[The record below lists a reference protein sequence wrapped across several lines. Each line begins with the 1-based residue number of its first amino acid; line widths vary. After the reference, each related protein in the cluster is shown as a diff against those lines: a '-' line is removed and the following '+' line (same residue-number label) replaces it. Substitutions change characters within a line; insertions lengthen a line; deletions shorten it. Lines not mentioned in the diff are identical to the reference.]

1 MSRAPSGS
9 AKSKCL
15 ICSIRT
21 PIIGLHLKN
30 IFNEKELEAAAS
42 SEDFSVVQRE
52 GKRQVKRTIK
62 FYNLDAVISVGYRA
76 TQNEVLNSVSG

>member
-1 MSRAPSGS
+1 M
-9 AKSKCL
+9 
-15 ICSIRT
+15 
-21 PIIGLHLKN
+21 HLKN